1 MSTIEWQSKA
11 SIVYESISKGKIL
24 PLSNGGNSYDIQAAL
39 ALSTC
44 NNLTPSKKAI
54 LKNNE
59 SFIAYFLRSKF
70 NKPSGEIIIREPYP
84 IACGSYD
91 STKKYVGIVHHLD
104 PVIENKSW
112 KHRWY
117 FNTLKNNLKKLDA
130 TITVSEY
137 WKDELIKIG
146 AKNVNVIYNSFDI
159 SKYADNG
166 TKNDFKEKHQI
177 ANDKKLIYIGN
188 ALREKGVY
196 EVYEALKEKGYELI
210 MSGPINNAP
219 NIPIRYV
226 NLKKDEYIKMLK
238 ACDVTISMSRMIEG
252 WNRIAHE
259 SLLCNTPVI
268 GNGTG
273 GMMELL
279 KKGNQIIE
287 QDYKQLPFA
296 IEKVLDNRSFY
307 TSEGYKFVRCFDL
320 KYFNETWIN
329 LINQLK

>member
-1 MSTIEWQSKA
+1 MRTIEWQSKTDVVYD
-11 SIVYESISKGKIL
+11 SILKEKIL

-39 ALSTC
+39 ALSTYFD
-44 NNLTPSKKAI
+44 LTPSKKTI
-54 LKNNE
+54 LKNKE
-59 SFIAYFLRSKF
+59 SFIAYFLRSKL
-70 NKPSGEIIIREPYP
+70 NNPKAEIIIREPYP

-91 STKKYVGIVHHLD
+91 STKKYIGVVHHLD
-104 PVIENKSW
+104 PIIENKSW

-117 FNTLKNNLKKLDA
+117 FHTLRNNLRKLDA
-130 TITVSEY
+130 TVTVSEY

-146 AKNVNVIYNSFDI
+146 ANNVNVIYNSFDV
-159 SKYADNG
+159 SKYADDG

-188 ALREKGVY
+188 ASREKGVY

-210 MSGPINNAP
+210 MSGPINNAT
-219 NIPIRYV
+219 NVPIRYV
-226 NLKKDEYIKMLK
+226 NLDKAEYIKMLK
-238 ACDVTISMSRMIEG
+238 ACDITISMSRMIEG

-273 GMMELL
+273 GMKELL

-287 QDYKQLPFA
+287 QDYNQLPSA
-296 IEKVLDNRSFY
+296 IEKVLNNRSFY
-307 TSEGYKFVRCFDL
+307 ITEGYKFVKFFDL

>member
-11 SIVYESISKGKIL
+11 EVVYESILKGQIL

-44 NNLTPSKKAI
+44 YRLTPSKEAI
-54 LKNNE
+54 LKINE
-59 SFIAYFLRSKF
+59 SFINYFIQSKL
-70 NKPSGEIIIREPYP
+70 NNPSAEIIIREPYP

-117 FNTLKNNLKKLDA
+117 FNTLRKNLKKLDT

-146 AKNVNVIYNSFDI
+146 ANNVNVIYNSFDV
-159 SKYADNG
+159 SKYADDEI
-166 TKNDFKEKHQI
+166 KNDFKEKHQI
-177 ANDKKLIYIGN
+177 AIDKKLIYIGN
-188 ALREKGVY
+188 ASKEKGVY
-196 EVYEALKEKGYELI
+196 EVYEALKDQDYELI
-210 MSGPINNAP
+210 MSGPVNNAP
-219 NIPIRYV
+219 NIPVKYV
-226 NLKKDEYIKMLK
+226 NLNKSEYIKMLK
-238 ACDVTISMSRMIEG
+238 ACDLTISMSKMIEG

-273 GMMELL
+273 GMKELL

-287 QDYKQLPFA
+287 HDYNQLPLA
-296 IEKVLDNRSFY
+296 IEKVLDNRSYY
-307 TSEGYKFVRCFDL
+307 TSEGYKFVRRFDL
-320 KYFNETWIN
+320 TYFNESWIN